1 MYTKYSNLK
10 TLINVN
16 TKFRAAKKSHF
27 SHYCNIS
34 DQPVGS
40 LEIFNSQSFFSRLI
54 LLVSNK
60 LGTKKA
66 SLRDA
71 QSGKNSGILRRFSV
85 QNIKN
90 QLFHQVTRRRICV
103 VYTLTFGINFPNFG
117 NYLQRF
123 HSGVISHAGHIV
135 LDSPY

>member
-1 MYTKYSNLK
+1 MYICLVLYTKHSNLK
-10 TLINVN
+10 TLTNVN
-16 TKFRAAKKSHF
+16 AKFRAAKKSHF

-71 QSGKNSGILRRFSV
+71 
-85 QNIKN
+85 
-90 QLFHQVTRRRICV
+90 
-103 VYTLTFGINFPNFG
+103 
-117 NYLQRF
+117 
-123 HSGVISHAGHIV
+123 
-135 LDSPY
+135 

>member
-1 MYTKYSNLK
+1 MYTKHSNLK

-16 TKFRAAKKSHF
+16 TKFRTAKKSHF

-60 LGTKKA
+60 LGTKK
-66 SLRDA
+66 
-71 QSGKNSGILRRFSV
+71 SV
-85 QNIKN
+85 LAGRSIWKK
-90 QLFHQVTRRRICV
+90 TV
-103 VYTLTFGINFPNFG
+103 VFCDVFQCKI
-117 NYLQRF
+117 
-123 HSGVISHAGHIV
+123 
-135 LDSPY
+135 